1 MANKK
6 ATKDVVKK
14 VVMSIPNEG
23 VTRPESYDNHLV
35 LSFHIGAWQERMKYD
50 GRSPRFEF
58 YWHTAGRLLTPIA
71 REKLA
76 QAALEVG
83 ADYMIMFDD
92 DMTLPIDFAECM
104 LLDMETNPH
113 IGILGALAFT
123 RNPPHFPVMYT
134 CHEGYDPVR
143 HLTFWKNEYVKNY
156 PRDQLVECDAVGFGG
171 VCIRMDIFDK
181 LTPPYFFSTSGTGED
196 IYFCYK
202 AKKEARTRV
211 FMDTRIKLGHLM
223 NPAIVDEEYYD
234 KYNEEN
240 KTVPEEQPFKYDKK
254 TDWDNHPDL

>member
-1 MANKK
+1 MDNKK
-6 ATKDVVKK
+6 TIKK
-14 VVMSIPNEG
+14 VVISIPNEG
-23 VTRPESYDNHLV
+23 VTRPESYDNHLSV
-35 LSFHIGAWQERMKYD
+35 AFHIGGWQERMLLNNTDTQYQ
-50 GRSPRFEF
+50 F

-76 QAALEVG
+76 QEAINGEM
-83 ADYMIMFDD
+83 DYMIMFDD
-92 DMTLPIDFAECM
+92 DMTLPMDFAES
-104 LLDMETNPH
+104 LLYDMEENPH

-134 CHEGYDPVR
+134 CLEGYDSVR
-143 HLTFWKNEYVKNY
+143 HMTFWKNEYVKNY

-171 VCIRMDIFDK
+171 VCIRMSLFKDM
-181 LTPPYFFSTSGTGED
+181 TPPYFFSTSGTGED

-202 AKKEARTRV
+202 AKKEAHARV

-223 NPAIVDEEYYD
+223 NPAIVDEQYHDEY
-234 KYNEEN
+234 N
-240 KTVPEEQPFKYDKK
+240 KKHDIKPDPKPYKYDKK